1 MLLGATK
8 IGDGESTRTGAG
20 RNTYISFC
28 FFTFCSH
35 AHEEGME
42 REKQTASWKAF
53 TYLIFPLRRFNRRWT
68 LLLEVLF
75 AVENLL
81 VSVRRR
87 WSVRP
92 TFCSDSRISPFR
104 PSLLSPSLLP
114 CLFVSFYFFHI
125 FFCPFSLE
133 AVRQT
138 TATNRA
144 LLKLHFYIRE
154 LLNFVGTG
162 EARRPCPSKLI
173 FHPFPNGCPSRNAP
187 TSLNYLAVSFLDWFI
202 LMYAWKIV
210 RYMWRLMEYRGI
222 NTSEKN

>member
-1 MLLGATK
+1 MK
-8 IGDGESTRTGAG
+8 
-20 RNTYISFC
+20 
-28 FFTFCSH
+28 
-35 AHEEGME
+35 

-104 PSLLSPSLLP
+104 PSLLFPPLLP

-125 FFCPFSLE
+125 FLPFFPGSSASNDRHESSTTQTSLLCTW
-133 AVRQT
+133 VIKFYG
-138 TATNRA
+138 NRGGQAA
-144 LLKLHFYIRE
+144 L
-154 LLNFVGTG
+154 
-162 EARRPCPSKLI
+162 
-173 FHPFPNGCPSRNAP
+173 PFEINISSVSEGCPSRNAP
-187 TSLNYLAVSFLDWFI
+187 TSLNCLAVSFLEWFI
-202 LMYAWKIV
+202 LMYAWKTV
-210 RYMWRLMEYRGI
+210 RYMWRLTEDRGV
-222 NTSEKN
+222 NTSEKNWKDQV

>member
-8 IGDGESTRTGAG
+8 IGDGESTRAGAG

-28 FFTFCSH
+28 FFTFCSY
-35 AHEEGME
+35 AHEEGMK

-104 PSLLSPSLLP
+104 PSLLSPPLLP

-125 FFCPFSLE
+125 FLPFFPGSSASNDRHE
-133 AVRQT
+133 SST
-138 TATNRA
+138 TQ
-144 LLKLHFYIRE
+144 
-154 LLNFVGTG
+154 
-162 EARRPCPSKLI
+162 
-173 FHPFPNGCPSRNAP
+173 
-187 TSLNYLAVSFLDWFI
+187 TSLLCTWVIKFYGNRGGQAALPFEINISSVSERMSFAQRANVAELSC
-202 LMYAWKIV
+202 
-210 RYMWRLMEYRGI
+210 R
-222 NTSEKN
+222 